1 MNLVKT
7 IVGILIFLIILHL
20 IFSWLFQSGTKIT
33 SMEPAT
39 KSQVIDASK
48 LPDNNTSNFTY
59 STWFYVNDWNFEFGK
74 PKILLARTNSSGAT
88 TFKVSLGATENNID
102 IDVLCYSS
110 SSSSGSSWLGG
121 SDESITR
128 GPWIGGRVEL
138 PSIETCPTECWS
150 CTDGS
155 RKTGGVALTN
165 NMCTSHCSKQTSTVP
180 GWNADWTGT
189 PTCNSLSKGT
199 DCSGCPST
207 GFGAGSGSK
216 QFFNLW
222 DWFGKCTGLGKG
234 YGCCSGSLDFAACTD
249 ASCSNC
255 NDAAGLRAQQTN
267 AMLPRFRAAWAGSG
281 ELIDYEA
288 LQQPCSS
295 VAEARSRGPGTEAC
309 SKCAAIGKNSR
320 YCAACCTGDGLDV
333 SRNGFTTRGTGT
345 RHKCTIRNFPLQKW
359 VNLTMSLYG
368 RTLDVYIDGKL
379 VRTCILPGVA
389 KSGTGGSILVTPGNG
404 FSGWTSQT
412 RYWPDATNPQEAYGI
427 YKEGYGGSIIGN
439 LFNKYRVRVSFLE
452 DNQSKGSFEL

>member
-1 MNLVKT
+1 MSLVKT
-7 IVGILIFLIILHL
+7 IIGILIILIILHL
-20 IFSWLFQSGTKIT
+20 IFSWLFKNGTKIT

-39 KSQVIDASK
+39 KSQVVDASK

-74 PKILLARTNSSGAT
+74 PKILLARTNSSGVT

-110 SSSSGSSWLGG
+110 SGGSGVGG
-121 SDESITR
+121 SDESISP
-128 GPWIGGRVEL
+128 GPWMGVSGEL
-138 PSIETCPTECWS
+138 PSTATCPSECWS
-150 CTDGS
+150 CNDGS
-155 RKTGGVALTN
+155 GKTGGVALTN
-165 NMCTSHCSKQTSTVP
+165 GMCTSHCSKQSSGVT
-180 GWNADWTGT
+180 GWNPSWTGT
-189 PTCNSLSKGT
+189 PTCNSVSKGT

-207 GFGAGSGSK
+207 GFGAGNGSK
-216 QFFNLW
+216 QIFNFW
-222 DWFGKCTGLGKG
+222 DWLGKCTGTGNHG
-234 YGCCSGSLDFAACTD
+234 FGCCTGSLDFASCTD
-249 ASCSNC
+249 ANCSNC
-255 NDAAGLRAQQTN
+255 SGAVGLAAQQQIASMSRHGT
-267 AMLPRFRAAWAGSG
+267 PAAADSP
-281 ELIDYEA
+281 E
-288 LQQPCSS
+288 
-295 VAEARSRGPGTEAC
+295 
-309 SKCAAIGKNSR
+309 N
-320 YCAACCTGDGLDV
+320 
-333 SRNGFTTRGTGT
+333 FTTQGAGKS
-345 RHKCTIRNFPLQKW
+345 HKCTIRNFPLQKW
-359 VNLTMSLYG
+359 VNLTVSLYG

-427 YKEGYGGSIIGN
+427 YQEGYGGSIIGN